1 MRAKVSA
8 IALSVLMVMSTFFVA
23 IDVFSA
29 TASAESSEEP
39 TIEILNLVA
48 TPLDG
53 AVALKWDAPDGVV
66 FEENDYYRVEYSSE
80 EGERGHENVPGDET
94 TKTVEG
100 LTNGVEYTFIVIA
113 IIGGEEICTSE
124 EVTAMPFDAPGA
136 PQNLVATPGEG
147 SVTLTWEAPEDE
159 IVTHYVIYMNGELL
173 KDGEIAME
181 FIETTAII
189 DGLTN
194 GVLYTFTVAAV
205 NDVGEGA
212 KSNEVVVKPAI
223 APGAPQNLKAL
234 PGDGF
239 VKLTWGIPAYDGFK
253 PITHYVIYMN
263 GERLMV
269 DDSVREFIGTTAII
283 DGLTNEVE
291 YTFKVAA
298 VNGIGEGEGSNEVTV
313 TPREDIATIDG
324 YVKDGDVPVAGATVS
339 LLDESDNVI
348 LDATTDAEGYFSFI
362 DVPVGLYKVNVE
374 KFGYDYDGEEAV
386 EVNVESNEH
395 YELGVISIDPL
406 PAKVELDVDEG
417 TVGLE
422 NVNDEDSG
430 LTSGSVYTI
439 SYTLNG
445 ETVEASLGTEVTIS
459 GYLYGMGSTDFDVK
473 IEVIGETYIVAQGM
487 TDEDGYFSEKFVFP
501 TAPSGEYEIWVV
513 TD

>member
-1 MRAKVSA
+1 MNMRAKVSA
-8 IALSVLMVMSTFFVA
+8 IALSVLMVMSTFIVA

-53 AVALKWDAPDGVV
+53 SVALEWDAPDGVV
-66 FEENDYYRVEYSSE
+66 FDYYRVEYSPE
-80 EGERGHENVPGDET
+80 EGVKGHKNVPGDET
-94 TKTVEG
+94 TTTVEG
-100 LTNGVEYTFIVIA
+100 LTNGVEYTFTVIA
-113 IIGGEEICTSE
+113 IIGGEEICRSE
-124 EVTAMPFDAPGA
+124 EVTAMPT
-136 PQNLVATPGEG
+136 ATPPFD
-147 SVTLTWEAPEDE
+147 T
-159 IVTHYVIYMNGELL
+159 
-173 KDGEIAME
+173 
-181 FIETTAII
+181 
-189 DGLTN
+189 
-194 GVLYTFTVAAV
+194 
-205 NDVGEGA
+205 
-212 KSNEVVVKPAI
+212 
-223 APGAPQNLKAL
+223 PGAPQNLKAI

-263 GERLMV
+263 GELLK
-269 DDSVREFIGTTAII
+269 DDEDDESPEKFPGTTATI
-283 DGLTNEVE
+283 DGLINEVE

-298 VNGIGEGEGSNEVTV
+298 VNGIGEGEVSDEVTV

-324 YVKDGDVPVAGATVS
+324 YVKYGDVPVAGATVS

-348 LDATTDAEGYFSFI
+348 LDATTDDKGYFWFE

-473 IEVIGETYIVAQGM
+473 IEVRGETYIVAQGM

-513 TD
+513 TDLIVPRAIFSEILKIKFNGQEKEYLLEK